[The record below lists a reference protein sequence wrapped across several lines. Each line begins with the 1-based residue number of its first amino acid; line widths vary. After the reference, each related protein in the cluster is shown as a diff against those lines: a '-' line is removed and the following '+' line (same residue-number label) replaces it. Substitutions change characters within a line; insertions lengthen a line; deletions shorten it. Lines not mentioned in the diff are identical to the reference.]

1 MKLKIDPEFRDKIP
15 PLTESEFKQL
25 EENILSDGIVRE
37 PIITWNNTIIDGHHR
52 WKIIQN
58 HPEIPYKVTRM
69 TFPDKWAAIVWMCKN
84 QLGKR
89 NLTDEQKSYLR
100 GKQYEA
106 GKKSVGEHRGNQHT
120 SLECAQNAQIPK
132 SRKEQKSD
140 TAGLIGKEY
149 GVDGATIRR
158 DEKFAKGLDAA
169 ESVSPGFKD
178 SILSGAVKAPKSTI
192 AQIAKLDEPEQK
204 KAVEAIQRG
213 EKVKV
218 FQKPEVPSTET
229 AHDSEYNFD
238 DLKMELDCVVG
249 VFERNFKSTLTV
261 HSTMI
266 ADERGK
272 EKVIAALSEAEAAI
286 KKLKGLIL

>member
-69 TFPDKWAAIVWMCKN
+69 IFPDKWAAIVWMCKN

-89 NLTDEQKSYLR
+89 NLTDEQKSYLI
-100 GKQYEA
+100 GKEYEA
-106 GKKSVGEHRGNQHT
+106 MKKSIGEHKGNQHT
-120 SLECAQNAQIPK
+120 NLECGQSDAIPNRTRDIVAQNHSIGTKTVERAAQ
-132 SRKEQKSD
+132 
-140 TAGLIGKEY
+140 
-149 GVDGATIRR
+149 
-158 DEKFAKGLDAA
+158 FAKGLDAA

-204 KAVEAIQRG
+204 KAVKAIQRG
-213 EKVKV
+213 EKVRV
-218 FQKPEVPSTET
+218 SQKPEAPSTET

-286 KKLKGLIL
+286 RKLKGLIL

>member
-25 EENILSDGIVRE
+25 EENIVSDGIVRE
-37 PIITWNNTIIDGHHR
+37 PLITWNNTIIDGHHR
-52 WKIIQN
+52 WRIIQN

-89 NLTDEQKSYLR
+89 NLTDEQKSYL
-100 GKQYEA
+100 
-106 GKKSVGEHRGNQHT
+106 
-120 SLECAQNAQIPK
+120 
-132 SRKEQKSD
+132 
-140 TAGLIGKEY
+140 IGKEY
-149 GVDGATIRR
+149 EAMKKSIGGDRGNQYTKVASGQNDAMPNRTRDIVAQNHSIGAKTVERAAQ
-158 DEKFAKGLDAA
+158 FTKGLDAA
-169 ESVSPGFKD
+169 ETVSPGFKD

-213 EKVKV
+213 EKIKV
-218 FQKPEVPSTET
+218 AQKPQVLDVQVVT
-229 AHDSEYNFD
+229 DSEYNFD

-286 KKLKGLIL
+286 NKLKGLIL

>member
-1 MKLKIDPEFRDKIP
+1 MV
-15 PLTESEFKQL
+15 LT
-25 EENILSDGIVRE
+25 
-37 PIITWNNTIIDGHHR
+37 
-52 WKIIQN
+52 
-58 HPEIPYKVTRM
+58 
-69 TFPDKWAAIVWMCKN
+69 
-84 QLGKR
+84 
-89 NLTDEQKSYLR
+89 
-100 GKQYEA
+100 
-106 GKKSVGEHRGNQHT
+106 
-120 SLECAQNAQIPK
+120 
-132 SRKEQKSD
+132 
-140 TAGLIGKEY
+140 
-149 GVDGATIRR
+149 
-158 DEKFAKGLDAA
+158 
-169 ESVSPGFKD
+169 
-178 SILSGAVKAPKSTI
+178 
-192 AQIAKLDEPEQK
+192 
-204 KAVEAIQRG
+204 VEAIQRG